1 MFMQQTPR
9 EVAQEIYEAWREA
22 VRSDDAVEAGF
33 VSRVERII
41 ERDRRQAADGQQVPT
56 PA

>member
-33 VSRVERII
+33 LSRVERII
-41 ERDRRQAADGQQVPT
+41 ERERGQAADDHQVPA